1 MTSIKIELTNSLWRE
16 CRNLSMAHYD
26 PGSREHPYYAG
37 DLPPLF
43 GSRFVLPNDQSFF
56 VHVVIANTAITHDC
70 PDNFTTQPSGN
81 SSTKIAC
88 GVIQSQGAA
97 QQRDG
102 DFHRLAQ
109 GSHI

>member
-1 MTSIKIELTNSLWRE
+1 
-16 CRNLSMAHYD
+16 MAHYD

-37 DLPPLF
+37 DLPPLI

-88 GVIQSQGAA
+88 GVIRWSANSC
-97 QQRDG
+97 
-102 DFHRLAQ
+102 F
-109 GSHI
+109 